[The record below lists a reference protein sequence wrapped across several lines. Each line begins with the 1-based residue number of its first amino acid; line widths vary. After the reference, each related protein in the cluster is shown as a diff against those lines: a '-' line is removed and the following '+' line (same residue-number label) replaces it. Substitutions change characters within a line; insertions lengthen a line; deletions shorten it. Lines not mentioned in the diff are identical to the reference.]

1 MEKLFLAVGGA
12 VGGAVVSVALGITG
26 RMVGWCW
33 EWLKR
38 RTYTFE
44 TAEWNKHVRIPRI
57 MVSRSVSTKDGTGIG
72 NDEQTYIAT
81 GLKITEVPKGIELTR
96 KALRVLNFKPGDHFS
111 VEVNGVKYYFLV
123 ERIYDRLLTVKHR
136 GDQGDA
142 ENGRRLV
149 RAERGL

>member
-1 MEKLFLAVGGA
+1 
-12 VGGAVVSVALGITG
+12 
-26 RMVGWCW
+26 
-33 EWLKR
+33 
-38 RTYTFE
+38 
-44 TAEWNKHVRIPRI
+44 
-57 MVSRSVSTKDGTGIG
+57 MVSRSVSTTDGTGDG

-81 GLKITEVPKGIELTR
+81 GLQKTEVPKGIELTR

-111 VEVNGVKYYFLV
+111 VEVNAVKYYFLV

>member
-1 MEKLFLAVGGA
+1 MEKLFLA

-57 MVSRSVSTKDGTGIG
+57 MVSRSVSTTDGTANGE
-72 NDEQTYIAT
+72 DEQAYIAT
-81 GLKITEVPKGIELTR
+81 GLQKTEVPNGIELTK

-123 ERIYDRLLTVKHR
+123 ERIYDRLLTVKNR
-136 GDQGDA
+136 GDQG
-142 ENGRRLV
+142 RL
-149 RAERGL
+149 RGDV